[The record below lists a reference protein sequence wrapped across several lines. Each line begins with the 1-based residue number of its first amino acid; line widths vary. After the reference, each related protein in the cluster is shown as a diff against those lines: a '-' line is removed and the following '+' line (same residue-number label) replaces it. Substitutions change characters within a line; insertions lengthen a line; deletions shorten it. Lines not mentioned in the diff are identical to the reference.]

1 MNDKTT
7 LARSNAGMRLIAQT
21 TFLNQKNAERL
32 EAFIRQSYTDNAL
45 AEEAAEARFAALQA
59 LAAQAGRLRLHQ
71 ALALDKHRVIVVM
84 RGEHGDSFYYLEMAV
99 EEDYPHKIT
108 AYHHQL
114 MEDGS

>member
-21 TFLNQKNAERL
+21 TFLNQKNTERL
-32 EAFIRQSYTDNAL
+32 EAFIQQSYTDDAL
-45 AEEAAEARFAALQA
+45 AEESAQARFAALQA
-59 LAAQAGRLRLHQ
+59 LAVQAGRLRLHQ

-84 RGEHGDSFYYLEMAV
+84 RGEHADQFYYLEMTV

-108 AYHHQL
+108 AYQHQL
-114 MEDGS
+114 MEEGS